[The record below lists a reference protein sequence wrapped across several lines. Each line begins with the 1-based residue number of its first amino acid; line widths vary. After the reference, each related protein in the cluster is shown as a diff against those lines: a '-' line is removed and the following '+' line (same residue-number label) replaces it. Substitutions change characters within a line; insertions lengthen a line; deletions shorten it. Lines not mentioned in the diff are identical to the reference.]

1 MQGTSQN
8 NSRRNVAHKESSEL
22 EKVLFQRSQV
32 SKSVSE
38 LKAEL
43 RQLENNL
50 EFFNNSSNTNPL
62 VVSVLNQIEEKKTQI
77 SKLEVQL
84 KGLNVERNR
93 LQREEK
99 EADQNDTA
107 TEE

>member
-1 MQGTSQN
+1 M
-8 NSRRNVAHKESSEL
+8 
-22 EKVLFQRSQV
+22 
-32 SKSVSE
+32 
-38 LKAEL
+38 

-62 VVSVLNQIEEKKTQI
+62 VVSVLNQIDEKNTQI
-77 SKLEVQL
+77 SELEAQL